1 MVSAP
6 DVVKPNPPPIA
17 HLKRALPFAIP
28 FATVPLALIGAA
40 QGGWTVLLLPLFV
53 WGLFDLLDLA
63 LGPDPGNEDPA
74 TEKKDLFW
82 FRLLSLIWVPLQLL
96 TVFGLVF
103 HVSHAAHLGLI
114 EKIGL
119 FIGIGAMTGSVGL
132 VHAHELIH
140 RNNRLERGLG
150 DVLLASVLYSH
161 FRTLHLKVHHLL
173 VGTAEDPA
181 TARFGEDFPTYLQRA
196 LTEGHRR
203 AWETEVSLLARTGRP
218 PQALRNP
225 FWIYGALQFAMIVA
239 ALALGGAQG
248 LLLFLVQAFIAVCQL
263 ELVGYVAHYG
273 LTRRLL
279 PDGTPEPVQPHHS
292 WNAPQKA
299 SGWLLLNLGRHS
311 DHHAR
316 PDRRYPLLQ
325 ALPAAEAPQLPHGYP
340 VMAAMALVPKVWH
353 RRMDLRVLD
362 WRQARYPDIEDWT
375 PYGSGAGAAADAA
388 SPLPETVAAE
398 SPVAPVAPPAS
409 EVPEAPAAERRPET
423 V

>member
-132 VHAHELIH
+132 VHAHENH
-140 RNNRLERGLG
+140 PPQQ
-150 DVLLASVLYSH
+150 
-161 FRTLHLKVHHLL
+161 
-173 VGTAEDPA
+173 PA
-181 TARFGEDFPTYLQRA
+181 RARSGRRPARQRA
-196 LTEGHRR
+196 LQPLPHPSSQGAPSSRGDRR
-203 AWETEVSLLARTGRP
+203 GPRDRP
-218 PQALRNP
+218 LRR
-225 FWIYGALQFAMIVA
+225 G
-239 ALALGGAQG
+239 
-248 LLLFLVQAFIAVCQL
+248 
-263 ELVGYVAHYG
+263 
-273 LTRRLL
+273 L
-279 PDGTPEPVQPHHS
+279 PDLPP
-292 WNAPQKA
+292 
-299 SGWLLLNLGRHS
+299 
-311 DHHAR
+311 AR
-316 PDRRYPLLQ
+316 PDRR
-325 ALPAAEAPQLPHGYP
+325 APARLGDRGEPSRA
-340 VMAAMALVPKVWH
+340 H
-353 RRMDLRVLD
+353 RPS
-362 WRQARYPDIEDWT
+362 A
-375 PYGSGAGAAADAA
+375 AGAETRSGSMARCS
-388 SPLPETVAAE
+388 SP
-398 SPVAPVAPPAS
+398 
-409 EVPEAPAAERRPET
+409 
-423 V
+423 